1 MILAKLCTS
10 CETHR
15 SAPRNAPMVDTDID
29 LARGHS
35 RRNDRTVVGRRR
47 RRKPLPREPVDG
59 VSREYAV
66 RYTRNSAFVFCC
78 PVQSNLA
85 LIILMTRVTL
95 HSTTEVLLS
104 SAFLMRKLEST
115 GFEYPFTGLET
126 PTQHAYAL
134 MGRDNLASM
143 HTYAIMAAEGR
154 IASFNTF
161 MQGRFGMDAK
171 TPARLQS
178 LGYDLSSVVQGAI
191 EEGNPVRMVDIGGG
205 RGDLL
210 RDIKDAIP
218 GLGDGDLIVAESN
231 ADITHIPGLTLVN
244 WDYIA
249 EDVPGLIKEALVYH
263 LSGVLHN
270 LPDLGAARLLQ
281 KIAGVMASYSRV
293 LIHERCRDNI
303 PAANATMVVLYGGR
317 ERSREDWRQ
326 LAELAGLKVTH
337 MVFPDG
343 AGAGVVEMR
352 KA

>member
-1 MILAKLCTS
+1 
-10 CETHR
+10 
-15 SAPRNAPMVDTDID
+15 
-29 LARGHS
+29 
-35 RRNDRTVVGRRR
+35 
-47 RRKPLPREPVDG
+47 
-59 VSREYAV
+59 
-66 RYTRNSAFVFCC
+66 
-78 PVQSNLA
+78 
-85 LIILMTRVTL
+85 MTRVTL

-343 AGAGVVEMR
+343 AGAGAVEMR